1 MQTSPPDPVASGRPG
16 QRVSAAGARRTLDAP
31 PDGSVAL
38 GASDVGKA
46 RARPS
51 GTYAAALER
60 EWLAIELRRLRA
72 MRHDGALPTRLQSV
86 ERPPERQPERLSR
99 QRVSAWFRSHLT
111 GEMPTP
117 DSAED
122 KQDEERAVPP
132 PQLVGL
138 ALSGG
143 GIRSATFSLGL
154 LEGLRRNPLFG
165 AAPDASPML
174 QRLGLLGLFDYV
186 STVSGG
192 GFTGAWW
199 SAFLAREGRR
209 GDHLAFPEP
218 ERLEPDRRPP
228 ILIDRDNVR
237 HGAPDPLPVEEGSR
251 SVQARDPI
259 NHLRLFS
266 NYLTPRKG
274 ALSADA
280 WRAAAIAT
288 RNLALTW
295 LVLVPLFAA
304 LILAVQVYFAVEGDI
319 ATDFACS
326 RRVAASSVIAASA
339 DASARA
345 SDGRWSRETA
355 CVTASRS
362 APQPTASNAAD
373 DATRSRAHAVAL
385 RTRVMSALRP
395 VLALVAWM
403 IALTVVWMIYSA
415 NPVALALIGVSGLGV
430 LAWSLVG
437 AVRAVS
443 GAGGA
448 GGWTLLGPTWTLVA
462 ALLIGGTVL
471 YGLWK
476 FVQAL
481 ELPSTVVWKDGVR
494 NRLARYHGR
503 ALMSAVGITVA
514 LALAGFGHELA
525 WASVGRDG
533 WVTHRLAKAGGWG
546 ALLLS
551 VATSLFTALKA
562 SPSAKDDD
570 ASASPGKWSALAFR
584 LAPPLLLL
592 TLGVLFA
599 WFGHMLLM
607 HGGSWA
613 VARVVARAL
622 LIGAALETALAIG
635 EMFVEP
641 EGPGRSEWA
650 VLASIGGATLLAL
663 AWWLLPQPRAFL
675 LGVSGVQSAR
685 ALVLVVLAL
694 VLARMLSTREDDYGR
709 PSALRWRSGTPVAG
723 DDRRASSAAT
733 VLIPT
738 AITVVLLLLLVFGG
752 GRILALFGMT
762 SPLLAS
768 TSNAAGNDTTSLA
781 RIATAG
787 VLFCGAM
794 VVLDF
799 LLSRTDRVRAMGL
812 LLVAAMSFSV
822 PLLLHFMPHDAAHA
836 QVLFV
841 WLLGCTALVL
851 LAWVIG
857 LGWSA
862 DPNVISLHN
871 FYKARLVRAYLGASN
886 PERRSEEITDSAR
899 GDDVRLSALWNHV
912 VGAPHHLI
920 STTLNLVGGR
930 DLGTAQR
937 SASHFVLSK
946 YICGSART
954 GYRPTE
960 DYMGGTLTLGAAAA
974 ISGAAVSPSMG
985 SATPSAAVALLL
997 ALFNVRLGFWAPTP
1011 NKKRWNEA
1019 QARLWPFYL
1028 LRESLS
1034 QTNELGT
1041 YCYLTDGGH
1050 FDNTALYA
1058 LVERGCQYI
1067 LVADD
1072 GADPRATFN
1081 DIGQAVRR
1089 CRIDFG
1095 AEISELDWGTFA
1107 GSAAKGGDGLG
1118 GAHFV
1123 TGTVTYNDA
1132 HLLMLGIPS
1141 AEIDARRIGTIV
1153 WVKPVVTRTD
1163 TMDVHQYRRAY
1174 PDFPQQSTADQ
1185 AYDEA
1190 QFESYRALGFL
1201 AATALIEKAG
1211 PESLPVAPE
1220 DAAAFFRTLSTER
1233 SQ

>member
-1 MQTSPPDPVASGRPG
+1 MQTSPPDPDQGGSPG
-16 QRVSAAGARRTLDAP
+16 QRVSATGARRTLAPP
-31 PDGSVAL
+31 PDGSAAP
-38 GASDVGKA
+38 GATDAGKA
-46 RARPS
+46 RASPP
-51 GTYAAALER
+51 GAYAAALER

-72 MRHDGALPTRLQSV
+72 TRDDAAPPERLQSV
-86 ERPPERQPERLSR
+86 ERPAEQRPEGLSR
-99 QRVSAWFRSHLT
+99 ERVSAWFKAHLS
-111 GEMPTP
+111 GEMP
-117 DSAED
+117 
-122 KQDEERAVPP
+122 VPNGGEVKKDGEHAQP
-132 PQLVGL
+132 PRQLVGL

-154 LEGLRRNPLFG
+154 LEGLRRNALFT
-165 AAPDASPML
+165 AASSGSPML
-174 QRLGLLGLFDYV
+174 RRLGLLGLFDYV

-209 GDHLAFPEP
+209 TDRLAFPEA

-228 ILIDRDNVR
+228 ILIDRDNVPR
-237 HGAPDPLPVEEGSR
+237 GAPDPLPEEEGSR

-288 RNLALTW
+288 RNLTLTW

-326 RRVAASSVIAASA
+326 RRAAAPSVIATSA
-339 DASARA
+339 DAPSRPL
-345 SDGRWSRETA
+345 DRRWSRETA

-362 APQPTASNAAD
+362 ATQPAAAQATG
-373 DATRSRAHAVAL
+373 DATRSRAHAVAV
-385 RTRVMSALRP
+385 RARVMSALRP

-415 NPVALALIGVSGLGV
+415 NPVAFALIGVSGLGV
-430 LAWSLVG
+430 LVWSLIG
-437 AVRAVS
+437 AVREVS

-462 ALLIGGTVL
+462 ALLIGGTAF
-471 YGLWK
+471 YGVWK
-476 FVQAL
+476 FLHAL
-481 ELPSTVVWKDGVR
+481 GLPSTVVWKDGVR

-514 LALAGFGHELA
+514 LALAGFGHEIV
-525 WASVGRDG
+525 WASVGREG
-533 WVTHRLAKAGGWG
+533 WLTHRLAKAGGWG

-551 VATSLFTALKA
+551 VAISIFTALRA

-570 ASASPGKWSALAFR
+570 ASTSPGKWSALAFR

-592 TLGVLFA
+592 ALGVLFA
-599 WFGHMLLM
+599 WFGHTLLV
-607 HGGSWA
+607 HGGSWE
-613 VARVVARAL
+613 VARFVARAL

-641 EGPGRSEWA
+641 NAPGRSEWP
-650 VLASIGGATLLAL
+650 VLASIGGATLVTL

-694 VLARMLSTREDDYGR
+694 ALARMLSTREDDFGR
-709 PSALRWRSGTPVAG
+709 PSALRWRSSAPVAG
-723 DDRRASSAAT
+723 DARRTASAAA
-733 VLIPT
+733 VLVPT
-738 AITVVLLLLLVFGG
+738 ALTVVLLVILAFGG
-752 GRILALFGMT
+752 DRILALFGMT

-768 TSNAAGNDTTSLA
+768 MSNAAGNDTTSLA

-787 VLFCGAM
+787 VLFCGAL

-799 LLSRTDRVRAMGL
+799 LLARTDRVRAMGL
-812 LLVAAMSFSV
+812 LLVAALSFSV

-836 QVLFV
+836 QVLFA
-841 WLLGCTALVL
+841 WLLACTALVL

-871 FYKARLVRAYLGASN
+871 FYKSRLVRAYLGASN

-1095 AEISELDWGTFA
+1095 AEISGLDWATFA
-1107 GSAAKGGDGLG
+1107 GSAKKGGDGLG

-1123 TGTVTYNDA
+1123 TGTVTYNDD
-1132 HLLMLGIPS
+1132 HLLMLGIPR
-1141 AEIDARRIGTIV
+1141 AELAARRSGAIV
-1153 WVKPVVTRTD
+1153 WVKPVVTKSD
-1163 TMDVHQYRRAY
+1163 TMDIHQYRRAH
-1174 PDFPQQSTADQ
+1174 PEFPQQSTADQ

-1190 QFESYRALGFL
+1190 QFESYRALGWL
-1201 AATALIEKAG
+1201 AATALIAQAG
-1211 PESLPVAPE
+1211 PERLPAAPA
-1220 DAAAFFRTLSTER
+1220 DAATFFRNLSTER